1 MEDLFAEL
9 GEYEMAD
16 VVYEKA
22 YLVSTEALGAQD
34 PRTTLRLQTLANN
47 DVELQRY
54 ELAEQRL
61 QDAQATRDSSWGRSS
76 YPQSMSWKT

>member
-1 MEDLFAEL
+1 MEQQGTNSNIVLQILDQYGGFFAEL

-34 PRTTLRLQTLANN
+34 PRLSLIHI
-47 DVELQRY
+47 
-54 ELAEQRL
+54 
-61 QDAQATRDSSWGRSS
+61 
-76 YPQSMSWKT
+76 